1 MDFVSI
7 TLSRLSFFLNGL
19 FGKIN
24 DALYGYILIILLVVG
39 GIYFTVRTRGA
50 QFRLLRAHKLCFLIR
65 LLGPEQ

>member
-50 QFRLLRAHKLCFLIR
+50 
-65 LLGPEQ
+65 